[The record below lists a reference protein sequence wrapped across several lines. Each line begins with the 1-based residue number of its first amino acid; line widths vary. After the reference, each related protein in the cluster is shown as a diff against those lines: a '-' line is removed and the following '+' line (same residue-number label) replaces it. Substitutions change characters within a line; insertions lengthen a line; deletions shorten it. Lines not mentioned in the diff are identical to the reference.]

1 MTDVAG
7 ASSASEQGNEERAR
21 AEQHLEGD
29 EREVRLATPDE
40 QEFAPDPEDLD
51 TEDPAAIASNELHPE
66 KTPEELYRN
75 EQQGAGDD
83 DE

>member
-7 ASSASEQGNEERAR
+7 SSSESEWGNEERAR

-29 EREVRLATPDE
+29 EREVRLSTPDE
-40 QEFAPDPEDLD
+40 EELAPDPEDLD
-51 TEDPAAIASNELHPE
+51 TEDPADIASNELHPLT
-66 KTPEELYRN
+66 TPEELARN
-75 EQQGAGDD
+75 EQQGVGDD